1 VSINGAKLATRTGNV
16 ILLKDL
22 LKTAIDKVRE
32 ISEQKNEDAT
42 DREAIAEAVGVGAV
56 VFYYLSNN
64 RMRDINFILEDALSF
79 DGNTGPYAQ
88 YTYARTC
95 SILRRAEN
103 EGSFTAQTITNEEAA
118 LARTLALFP
127 ERVKEAIK
135 EYEPSFV
142 TRYILDLCADFNR
155 FYHECS
161 ILNCED
167 KPLRESR
174 IALTKATNQVLGRAL
189 ELICMQKTEKI

>member
-1 VSINGAKLATRTGNV
+1 M
-16 ILLKDL
+16 
-22 LKTAIDKVRE
+22 
-32 ISEQKNEDAT
+32 
-42 DREAIAEAVGVGAV
+42 GAV

-64 RMRDINFILEDALSF
+64 RMRDINFVLEDALSF

-95 SILRRAEN
+95 SILRRAECKGNFTSN
-103 EGSFTAQTITNEEAA
+103 ELTAEEAA
-118 LARTLALFP
+118 LVRTLAAFP
-127 ERVKEAIK
+127 ERVNEALK

-142 TRYILDLCADFNR
+142 TRYILDLCAAFNR

-167 KPLRESR
+167 QGLRESR
-174 IALTKATNQVLGRAL
+174 LALTACTNQVLGRAL